1 MCPSDGYEEIT
12 FRFLAPQIADA
23 IYECINETIVCL
35 TCAILCHTLRAW
47 RTGALLDPPEFK
59 SEAVRGK
66 SFLISGPFVPFVQ
79 DVESSQIRKIFSY
92 GRGTHGGGS
101 QGQRKSL
108 MLRNLRETI
117 MDKVNQE
124 NRVLK
129 ERREGFADNHEAVH
143 AELERQLSSRNPRRP
158 AAREPTPINTGARG
172 LVGRLESQLEREL
185 SSQEPRRAAAREP
198 TPINTDG
205 RVLEGH
211 QESQDASQESAKSF
225 DFSQSAFA
233 RALRG
238 LNAESV
244 TFDDSLDL
252 TLEQEQ
258 ESAANPDLAS
268 RLSLNLDDFQ
278 EDQAAVGENVRQNG
292 DESSHLHH
300 APPNATGAL
309 ERPAKHARRRTLQST
324 TYADIE
330 TEHDAQ
336 ATTETVR
343 LSDESSDED
352 QNSRGSDQTE
362 LDTEPDAEDNDI
374 PEATGAGLH
383 HRP

>member
-1 MCPSDGYEEIT
+1 MANLLVSAPSETRLHMRLAVSSTGIIRLLTINRTNGYEHSYRSYADRSFGGSRTPFLVFVPLLNDHSSIHYLRGFVT
-12 FRFLAPQIADA
+12 LCDVVRFGCFHLHMVEEDHLS
-23 IYECINETIVCL
+23 Y
-35 TCAILCHTLRAW
+35 IL
-47 RTGALLDPPEFK
+47 RTGTGRTDGRDVFGVASVDLAGQRRGRRGSPVPNTLLDPPEFK
-59 SEAVRGK
+59 SEAVRDL
-66 SFLISGPFVPFVQ
+66 FLWQ
-79 DVESSQIRKIFSY
+79 RNTW
-92 GRGTHGGGS
+92 RGFPRAT
-101 QGQRKSL
+101 QEL

-198 TPINTDG
+198 TPINTDS

-238 LNAESV
+238 LDAESV

-252 TLEQEQ
+252 MLEQEQ
-258 ESAANPDLAS
+258 ESAANPALAS
-268 RLSLNLDDFQ
+268 CLSLNLDDFQ
-278 EDQAAVGENVRQNG
+278 EDQAAAGENVRQNG
-292 DESSHLHH
+292 DEV
-300 APPNATGAL
+300 
-309 ERPAKHARRRTLQST
+309 
-324 TYADIE
+324 I
-330 TEHDAQ
+330 
-336 ATTETVR
+336 
-343 LSDESSDED
+343 
-352 QNSRGSDQTE
+352 
-362 LDTEPDAEDNDI
+362 
-374 PEATGAGLH
+374 
-383 HRP
+383 

>member
-1 MCPSDGYEEIT
+1 MRLRTPGILKHLRKVLTLYAKNTRLCGGNSVEYLLEETGSCVPQMDMRLEIT

-59 SEAVRGK
+59 SEAVRDL
-66 SFLISGPFVPFVQ
+66 FLRQ
-79 DVESSQIRKIFSY
+79 RNTW
-92 GRGTHGGGS
+92 RGFPRAT
-101 QGQRKSL
+101 QEL

-124 NRVLK
+124 NRILK

-143 AELERQLSSRNPRRP
+143 AELERQLSSLNPRRP

-185 SSQEPRRAAAREP
+185 SSQEPRRADAREP

-205 RVLEGH
+205 RVLKGH
-211 QESQDASQESAKSF
+211 QESQDASQESAKSS

-238 LNAESV
+238 LDAESV

-278 EDQAAVGENVRQNG
+278 EDQAAAGENVRQNG
-292 DESSHLHH
+292 DEV
-300 APPNATGAL
+300 
-309 ERPAKHARRRTLQST
+309 
-324 TYADIE
+324 I
-330 TEHDAQ
+330 
-336 ATTETVR
+336 
-343 LSDESSDED
+343 
-352 QNSRGSDQTE
+352 
-362 LDTEPDAEDNDI
+362 
-374 PEATGAGLH
+374 
-383 HRP
+383 